1 VRHESRRLILPF
13 VLVHLGLVI
22 ALGIRPVATVTILG
36 AYLIAL
42 AALALELVTR
52 VLSARS
58 RAPGQS
64 AFEHALERRPVERTR
79 PPDVLR
85 IERELTLGSAS
96 AGHLHMRLLPLLR
109 EIAVARLGFDIG
121 RSPERARTLLGDD
134 VWELLRPDRP
144 APVDRNAPGVHRRE
158 LERCI
163 DALERA

>member
-1 VRHESRRLILPF
+1 MTHESRRLILPL
-13 VLVHLGLVI
+13 VLVHVGLVI
-22 ALGIRPVATVTILG
+22 ALGIRPVATSTILG

-42 AALALELVTR
+42 AALALELLTR
-52 VLSARS
+52 LLAARS
-58 RAPGQS
+58 AAPGQS
-64 AFEHALERRPVERTR
+64 AFETALERRSVEVTR

-109 EIAVARLGFDIG
+109 EIAVARLGFDLV
-121 RSPERARTLLGDD
+121 RAPERAHALLGDD
-134 VWELLRPDRP
+134 AWELLRPDRP
-144 APVDRNAPGVHRRE
+144 APSDRNAPGVSRRE

>member
-1 VRHESRRLILPF
+1 VTHETRRLILPL
-13 VLVHLGLVI
+13 VLVHVGLVI
-22 ALGIRPVATVTILG
+22 ALGIRPVATTTILA

-52 VLSARS
+52 VLAARS
-58 RAPGQS
+58 SAPGQS
-64 AFEHALERRPVERTR
+64 VFLHALERRKVEHTR

-109 EIAVARLGFDIG
+109 EIAVARLGFDIA

-134 VWELLRPDRP
+134 VWQLLRPDRP
-144 APVDRNAPGVHRRE
+144 APADRNAPGVSRRE

-163 DALERA
+163 EALERA